1 MRRGVVAVAGN
12 LPEIPAIAI
21 DDETLTPPLPRRHEC
36 KVPSVRRPRRTLVG
50 ALAKRDL
57 ARLAAGDCSHAD
69 PVFDPRVRGPA
80 PHSLDHSGDGI
91 FVPVEMSFDRAV
103 RAIANPA
110 ADAELARLASEHR
123 ETIQFGVVFRGKG
136 TAVDGPIV
144 AAFEHRS
151 ELFDRLGISA
161 VPYAI
166 VTSPRGVVLDAQL
179 TGSVTLLRQ
188 LVNAAVAGTTE
199 G

>member
-1 MRRGVVAVAGN
+1 MMSAF
-12 LPEIPAIAI
+12 LITWLAIA
-21 DDETLTPPLPRRHEC
+21 LLAFAM
-36 KVPSVRRPRRTLVG
+36 SGLVRQVH
-50 ALAKRDL
+50 ALASSQQAVPFRTGPPIGAVLPDL
-57 ARLAAGDCSHAD
+57 NGAFRASHPTRPTVLLFSEATCSTCA
-69 PVFDPRVRGPA
+69 
-80 PHSLDHSGDGI
+80 
-91 FVPVEMSFDRAV
+91 
-103 RAIANPA
+103 
-110 ADAELARLASEHR
+110 EHR
-123 ETIQFGVVFRGKG
+123 EMIQFGVVFRGKG
-136 TAVDGPIV
+136 TAVDGPTV

>member
-1 MRRGVVAVAGN
+1 M
-12 LPEIPAIAI
+12 
-21 DDETLTPPLPRRHEC
+21 
-36 KVPSVRRPRRTLVG
+36 
-50 ALAKRDL
+50 
-57 ARLAAGDCSHAD
+57 
-69 PVFDPRVRGPA
+69 
-80 PHSLDHSGDGI
+80 
-91 FVPVEMSFDRAV
+91 
-103 RAIANPA
+103 
-110 ADAELARLASEHR
+110 
-123 ETIQFGVVFRGKG
+123 IQFGVVFRGKG

-188 LVNAAVAGTTE
+188 LVNAAVARAKE

>member
-1 MRRGVVAVAGN
+1 MSFTMSAF
-12 LPEIPAIAI
+12 LITWLAIA
-21 DDETLTPPLPRRHEC
+21 LLAFAM
-36 KVPSVRRPRRTLVG
+36 SGLVRQVH
-50 ALAKRDL
+50 ALASSQQAGPFRTGLPIGAVLPDL
-57 ARLAAGDCSHAD
+57 NGAFRASHPTKPTVLLFSEATCST
-69 PVFDPRVRGPA
+69 
-80 PHSLDHSGDGI
+80 
-91 FVPVEMSFDRAV
+91 RAELL
-103 RAIANPA
+103 P
-110 ADAELARLASEHR
+110 ELARLASEHQK
-123 ETIQFGVVFRGKG
+123 TIQFGVVFRGKG
-136 TAVDGPIV
+136 AAVDRAIV

-188 LVNAAVAGTTE
+188 LVNAAAAGTTE

>member
-1 MRRGVVAVAGN
+1 MSFTMSAF
-12 LPEIPAIAI
+12 LITWLAIA
-21 DDETLTPPLPRRHEC
+21 LLAFAM
-36 KVPSVRRPRRTLVG
+36 SGLVRQVH
-50 ALAKRDL
+50 ALASSRQAAPLRTRPPIGAILPDL
-57 ARLAAGDCSHAD
+57 NGAFRASHPTKPTVLLFSEATCSTCAELL
-69 PVFDPRVRGPA
+69 P
-80 PHSLDHSGDGI
+80 
-91 FVPVEMSFDRAV
+91 
-103 RAIANPA
+103 
-110 ADAELARLASEHR
+110 ELARLAGEHR
-123 ETIQFGVVFRGKG
+123 DTIQFGVVFRGKG

-144 AAFEHRS
+144 GAFEHQS

-166 VTSPRGVVLDAQL
+166 VTSSRGVVLDAQL

>member
-1 MRRGVVAVAGN
+1 MSFTMSAF
-12 LPEIPAIAI
+12 LITWLAIA
-21 DDETLTPPLPRRHEC
+21 LLAFAM
-36 KVPSVRRPRRTLVG
+36 SGLVRQVH
-50 ALAKRDL
+50 ALASSRQAVPFRTGPPIGAVLPDL
-57 ARLAAGDCSHAD
+57 NGAFPVSHPTKPTVLLFSEATCSTCAELL
-69 PVFDPRVRGPA
+69 P
-80 PHSLDHSGDGI
+80 
-91 FVPVEMSFDRAV
+91 
-103 RAIANPA
+103 
-110 ADAELARLASEHR
+110 ELARLAGEHR
-123 ETIQFGVVFRGKG
+123 ETIQVGVVFRGKG

-144 AAFEHRS
+144 AAFEDRS

>member
-1 MRRGVVAVAGN
+1 MSFMMSA
-12 LPEIPAIAI
+12 LLITWLMIA
-21 DDETLTPPLPRRHEC
+21 LLAFAM
-36 KVPSVRRPRRTLVG
+36 SGLVRQVH
-50 ALAKRDL
+50 ALASSQQAVPFRTGPPIGAVLPHLNGAFRALDPTRPTVL
-57 ARLAAGDCSHAD
+57 LFSEATCSICAELL
-69 PVFDPRVRGPA
+69 P
-80 PHSLDHSGDGI
+80 
-91 FVPVEMSFDRAV
+91 
-103 RAIANPA
+103 
-110 ADAELARLASEHR
+110 ELARLASEHR
-123 ETIQFGVVFRGKG
+123 ETIQFGVVFRGTG